1 MGGNFIS
8 ILTSLLFRANLVRDE
23 PYNLSEHSGNEGK
36 YQSMKQHANMRTL
49 KNTLVN
55 SDFSLHIQ
63 FQNQKDGMYFL
74 KIIDLLEL
82 FKSKTTFFM
91 ILGKNKGFL
100 Q

>member
-49 KNTLVN
+49 KNKQSQGNCIYFN
-55 SDFSLHIQ
+55 SVSS
-63 FQNQKDGMYFL
+63 NSNTR
-74 KIIDLLEL
+74 II
-82 FKSKTTFFM
+82 K
-91 ILGKNKGFL
+91 